1 MESYKE
7 QMLCQKQ
14 LLKLTCNR
22 TPLSNH
28 QLFNFI
34 FAFFIN
40 RLLDCICY
48 VWDNVQVSGQLVFLI
63 SESSRRAPTAV
74 SLKRSSK
81 RPLQHSHNNLLFI
94 SVSRFCQTKKVLS
107 MLTTIIDERVDSFDF
122 IIFTNIQDCTI
133 SIIK

>member
-1 MESYKE
+1 
-7 QMLCQKQ
+7 MLCQKQ
-14 LLKLTCNR
+14 LLNVTCNR

-34 FAFFIN
+34 FAFYIN

-48 VWDNVQVSGQLVFLI
+48 VWDNVQVSGQLVFRI
-63 SESSRRAPTAV
+63 SYSSRLAPTAV

-81 RPLQHSHNNLLFI
+81 RPLQHSHNNLFFI

-107 MLTTIIDERVDSFDF
+107 MLTTIIDERADSSDF
-122 IIFTNIQDCTI
+122 IVFTNIKYCII
-133 SIIK
+133 SLLI